1 MRKEIVA
8 PLSAALLGFALAAFG
23 AGAASAEPEWTYPAI
38 QGYGKVVSLPN
49 AGIQP
54 SKDAEYKVVFNLVGS
69 GDADKVNPMLDKVA
83 RAVNI
88 FASAG
93 VPLSHLHFVAVLHGS
108 ATAAALDNAHYREK
122 FGVDNANIK
131 LIDALEGAGVR
142 VLVCGQALA
151 HNKFPQEWV
160 NPKVEIT
167 LSAVTD
173 VIILEQQGYVFF
185 PM

>member
-1 MRKEIVA
+1 M
-8 PLSAALLGFALAAFG
+8 ALTG
-23 AGAASAEPEWTYPAI
+23 T
-38 QGYGKVVSLPN
+38 
-49 AGIQP
+49 
-54 SKDAEYKVVFNLVGS
+54 VG

-93 VPLSHLHFVAVLHGS
+93 VPLSHLHFIAVLHGA
-108 ATAAALDNAHYREK
+108 ATSVALDNAHYREK
-122 FGVDNANIK
+122 FGVDNPNTK

-142 VLVCGQALA
+142 VIVCGQALA
-151 HNKFPQEWV
+151 HNKFAQDWV

-167 LSAVTD
+167 LSAITD
-173 VIILEQQGYVFF
+173 IVILEQQGYVFV